1 MPSRPLED
9 LKVHD
14 LVDAL
19 YGFDGLAG
27 DEEKDTPGEAV
38 AAQIQGHGI
47 DSWVSLRSK
56 ICWNEFRR
64 GFLPPSAEGDVKD
77 HHDRETD
84 HASECRKVCSLMFML
99 GAALLGFGYQFFDD
113 DIDHGSGGECKG
125 IWEDRFRNHD
135 QQCAKHAGD
144 GFDES

>member
-27 DEEKDTPGEAV
+27 DEEQDTPGEAV

-47 DSWVSLRSK
+47 DS
-56 ICWNEFRR
+56 
-64 GFLPPSAEGDVKD
+64 
-77 HHDRETD
+77 
-84 HASECRKVCSLMFML
+84 L
-99 GAALLGFGYQFFDD
+99 GELTIENLL
-113 DIDHGSGGECKG
+113 E
-125 IWEDRFRNHD
+125 RV
-135 QQCAKHAGD
+135 
-144 GFDES
+144 